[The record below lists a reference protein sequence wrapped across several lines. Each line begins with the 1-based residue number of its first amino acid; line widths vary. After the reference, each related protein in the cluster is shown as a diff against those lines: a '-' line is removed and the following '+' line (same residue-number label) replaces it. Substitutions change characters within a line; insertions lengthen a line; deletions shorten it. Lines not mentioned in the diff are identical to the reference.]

1 MLQTLRIENFAL
13 IDHLE
18 LSFGAG
24 LNVLTGETGAGKSI
38 ILDALDA
45 LLGGKV
51 TSRIIRSGRQQA
63 MIEGSF
69 VISAAVQHW
78 LADQEIDPLD
88 DQILVCSRELSLQ
101 QNTLRSRS
109 RLNGVVVNRQQL
121 DNLRDCLIAITAQ
134 GQAIQLGASNRQR
147 QWLDDFG
154 GAPIRQQRQQV
165 GQDYTQFL
173 QAQKALETW
182 QQSER
187 QRLQQLDLLE
197 YQLNEL
203 NQVGLQTADEDQQ
216 LQQEQHRLNHTVQ
229 LQEQSQEAYQALYEQ
244 EQGQASTDL
253 LGQALRTLEQ
263 MQRIDAQI
271 GPVVELVQEALTQV
285 EEASRLLSDYS
296 SNLEADPQRLGDVQ
310 ERLAQLK
317 TICRKYGPSLSEAL
331 AYHERISHELEHLK
345 AGEASQAKLEKHYRQ
360 AQNQLQ
366 QSCAQLTALRQTTAQ
381 QLEAQLLTELCPLAM
396 EKAQFQAQLIPSN
409 PTAQGAE
416 QIRFCF
422 SPNPGEPL
430 QPLSETA
437 SGGEMSRFLLALQA
451 CFAQADAATTLIF
464 DEIDV
469 GVSGRVA
476 QAIAEKLC
484 QLSLHHQVLC
494 VTHQP
499 LVAAMADHH
508 FRVSKLVVDLNDTS
522 SQATTKSSR
531 RKTTTATATGSEPN
545 NQRTI
550 VQVELLTD
558 ADRLQ
563 ELAQIAGG
571 RSANQAIAFAEA
583 LLAEATSLRQRY
595 QTQKAKL
602 EKAKLEKV

>member
-38 ILDALDA
+38 ILDALDT

-51 TSRIIRSGRQQA
+51 TSRVIRSGRQQA

-69 VISAAVQHW
+69 VMSAAVQHW
-78 LADQEIDPLD
+78 LAEQEIDPLD

-154 GAPIRQQRQQV
+154 GVPIRQQRQQV
-165 GQDYTQFL
+165 SQEYTQFL

-203 NQVGLQTADEDQQ
+203 NQAGLQTSDEDQQ

-229 LQEQSQEAYQALYEQ
+229 LQEQSQEVYQALYEQ
-244 EQGQASTDL
+244 ERGHASTDL

-271 GPVVELVQEALTQV
+271 SPVVELVQEALTQV

-331 AYHERISHELEHLK
+331 TYHERISHELEHLK
-345 AGEASQAKLEKHYRQ
+345 AGEASQAKLEKHHRQ
-360 AQNQLQ
+360 AQDRLQ
-366 QSCAQLTALRQTTAQ
+366 QSCAQLTTLRQAAAE
-381 QLEAQLLTELCPLAM
+381 QLEHQLLTELSPLAM
-396 EKAQFQAQLIPSN
+396 EKTQFQAQLSPCT

-451 CFAQADAATTLIF
+451 CFAHAEAATTLIF

-508 FRVSKLVVDLNDTS
+508 FRVSKLVVDLNDTR
-522 SQATTKSSR
+522 SQAAPKSSR
-531 RKTTTATATGSEPN
+531 RKATTATTSVSEPTHE
-545 NQRTI
+545 RTI
-550 VQVELLTD
+550 VQVEQLTD

-602 EKAKLEKV
+602 EKVKLEK